1 MKIDANSRRLTR
13 LQNLVFVVL
22 LLAAVGL
29 LAWLSTQYRYEA
41 DWTSGNRNTLSA
53 ETQALLSRIE
63 GELVITA
70 YVADD
75 VELHRRIGERI
86 DRYRRHKADVVLE
99 FVNPDLEPQRAQAD
113 DIQRAGQLVLR
124 LGGRKEVVGD
134 LAEQT
139 LANALQRLVRGEERY
154 AMFLA
159 GHGERAL
166 AGTDSKGLAQLAQ
179 VLERSGLALR
189 ELNLVRTPAIPDNIA
204 LLVVAA
210 PQQPL
215 LEGEVGLIEQYVD
228 NGGALLWLVEPGEL
242 QGLAPLAGQLGVGLP
257 GGLLVDANQQL
268 RSLLGMDH
276 PAIIPVAAYGR
287 HPATA
292 GLEVFT
298 LFPVA
303 RPVEA
308 LGSEAFEQQ
317 ALLTTLSET
326 WLETGALEGDV
337 TFDEAAGDRPGPLTL
352 GLALTRQVDDGEQR
366 IAVIG
371 DADFLANGFLGHGGN
386 LDLAT
391 RLVNWL
397 SADDTLIAITSR
409 GAPDTSLDL
418 SPGYGYAVA
427 IGFLFVLPLALLTA
441 GLVIWLRRRRA

>member
-53 ETQALLSRIE
+53 ETRQLLSRIE

-99 FVNPDLEPQRAQAD
+99 FVNPDLEPQRAKAD

-154 AMFLA
+154 AIFLE

-204 LLVVAA
+204 LLVIAA

-215 LEGEVGLIEQYVD
+215 LAGEVELIRQYVD

-257 GGLLVDANQQL
+257 DGLLVDANQQL

-292 GLEVFT
+292 DLEVFT

-308 LGSEAFEQQ
+308 QGSETFEQQ

-326 WLETGALEGDV
+326 WLETGPLEGDV

-352 GLALTRQVDDGEQR
+352 GLALTRQVEDSEQR

-397 SADDTLIAITSR
+397 AADDSLIAITSR

-418 SPGYGYAVA
+418 SPSYGYAVA

>member
-1 MKIDANSRRLTR
+1 MKIDADSRRLTR

-41 DWTSGNRNTLSA
+41 DWTAGNRNTLSA
-53 ETQALLSRIE
+53 ETQELLSRIE

-75 VELHRRIGERI
+75 TELHRRIAERI
-86 DRYRRHKADVVLE
+86 DRYRRHKADIVLE
-99 FVNPDLEPQRAQAD
+99 FVNPDLEPQRAKAD

-154 AMFLA
+154 VMFLE

-166 AGTDSKGLAQLAQ
+166 AGTDSKGLAQLAR
-179 VLERSGLALR
+179 VLERSGLTLR

-204 LLVVAA
+204 LLVIAA

-215 LEGEVGLIEQYVD
+215 LAGEVELIRQYVD

-257 GGLLVDANQQL
+257 DGLLVDANQQL

-292 GLEVFT
+292 DLEVFT

-308 LGSEAFEQQ
+308 QGSETFEQQ

-326 WLETGALEGDV
+326 WLETGPLEGDV

-352 GLALTRQVDDGEQR
+352 GLALTRQVEDSEQR

-391 RLVNWL
+391 RLINWL

-409 GAPDTSLDL
+409 GAPDTTLDL

-427 IGFLFVLPLALLTA
+427 IGFLFLLPLALLTA

>member
-1 MKIDANSRRLTR
+1 MKIDADSRRLTR

-41 DWTSGNRNTLSA
+41 DWTAGNRNTLSA
-53 ETQALLSRIE
+53 ETQELLSRIE

-75 VELHRRIGERI
+75 TELHRRIAERI
-86 DRYRRHKADVVLE
+86 DRYRRHKADIVLE
-99 FVNPDLEPQRAQAD
+99 FVNPDLEPQRAKAD

-154 AMFLA
+154 VMFLA

-166 AGTDSKGLAQLAQ
+166 AGTDSKGLAQLAR
-179 VLERSGLALR
+179 VLERSGLTLR

-204 LLVVAA
+204 
-210 PQQPL
+210 
-215 LEGEVGLIEQYVD
+215 
-228 NGGALLWLVEPGEL
+228 
-242 QGLAPLAGQLGVGLP
+242 
-257 GGLLVDANQQL
+257 
-268 RSLLGMDH
+268 LLGMDH

-292 GLEVFT
+292 DLEVFT

-308 LGSEAFEQQ
+308 QGSETFEQQ

-326 WLETGALEGDV
+326 WLETGPLEGDV

-352 GLALTRQVDDGEQR
+352 GLALTRQVEDSEQR

-391 RLVNWL
+391 RLINWL

-409 GAPDTSLDL
+409 GAPDTTLDL

-427 IGFLFVLPLALLTA
+427 IGFLFLLPLALLTA

>member
-13 LQNLVFVVL
+13 LQNLVFVML

-53 ETQALLSRIE
+53 ETQELLSRIE
-63 GELVITA
+63 GELVVTA

-124 LGGRKEVVGD
+124 LGGRREVVGD

-139 LANALQRLVRGEERY
+139 LADALQRLVRGEARY
-154 AMFLA
+154 VMFLE

-166 AGTDSKGLAQLAQ
+166 AGTDSKGLAQMAQ

-189 ELNLVRTPAIPDNIA
+189 SLNLVRTPAIPDNIA
-204 LLVVAA
+204 LLVIAA

-215 LEGEVGLIEQYVD
+215 LAGEVGLIRQYVD

-257 GGLLVDANQQL
+257 DGLLVDANQQL

-287 HPATA
+287 HAATA

-308 LGSEAFEQQ
+308 QGSEAFEQQ

-352 GLALTRQVDDGEQR
+352 GLTLTRQVDDSEQR

-397 SADDTLIAITSR
+397 AADDSLIAITSR
-409 GAPDTSLDL
+409 GAPDTTLDL

-427 IGFLFVLPLALLTA
+427 IGFLFVLPLGLLTA
-441 GLVIWLRRRRA
+441 GIVIWLRRRRA

>member
-1 MKIDANSRRLTR
+1 MKIDAHSRRLTR

-53 ETQALLSRIE
+53 ETQELLSRIE

-124 LGGRKEVVGD
+124 LGGRREVVGD

-139 LANALQRLVRGEERY
+139 LADALQRLVRGEARY
-154 AMFLA
+154 VMFLE

-166 AGTDSKGLAQLAQ
+166 AGTDSKGLAQMAQ

-189 ELNLVRTPAIPDNIA
+189 SLNLVRTPAIPDNIA
-204 LLVVAA
+204 LLVIAA

-215 LEGEVGLIEQYVD
+215 LEGEVGLIRQYVD

-257 GGLLVDANQQL
+257 DGLLVDANQQL

-287 HPATA
+287 HAATA

-308 LGSEAFEQQ
+308 QGSEAFEQQ

-352 GLALTRQVDDGEQR
+352 GLTLTRQVDDSEQR

-397 SADDTLIAITSR
+397 AADDSLIAITSR
-409 GAPDTSLDL
+409 GAPDTTLDL

-427 IGFLFVLPLALLTA
+427 IGFLFVLPLGLLTA
-441 GLVIWLRRRRA
+441 GIVIWLRRRRA

>member
-1 MKIDANSRRLTR
+1 MKIDAASRRLTR
-13 LQNLVFVVL
+13 LQNIAFIVL
-22 LLAAVGL
+22 LVAAVGL

-53 ETQALLSRIE
+53 ETQELLSRIE

-99 FVNPDLEPQRAQAD
+99 FVNPDLEPERARAD
-113 DIQRAGQLVLR
+113 EIQRPGQLVLR
-124 LGGRKEVVGD
+124 LGGRREVVGD

-139 LANALQRLVRGEERY
+139 MANALQRLVRGEERWVL
-154 AMFLA
+154 FLE

-166 AGTDSKGLAQLAQ
+166 AGRDSKGLAQLAQ
-179 VLERSGLALR
+179 VLERSGLGLR
-189 ELNLVRTPAIPDNIA
+189 PLNLVRTPAIPDNIA
-204 LLVVAA
+204 LLVIAA

-215 LEGEVGLIEQYVD
+215 LEGEVDLIRQYVD

-242 QGLAPLAGQLGVGLP
+242 QGLAPLAEHLGIDLP
-257 GGLLVDANQQL
+257 DGLLVDANQQL

-308 LGSEAFEQQ
+308 QGSESFEQQ

-326 WLETGALEGDV
+326 WLETGPLEGDIS
-337 TFDEAAGDRPGPLTL
+337 FDAAAGDQPGPLTL
-352 GLALTRQVDDGEQR
+352 GLALTREKEDSEQR

-371 DADFLANGFLGHGGN
+371 DADFLSNGFLGHGGN

-391 RLVNWL
+391 RLINWL
-397 SADDTLIAITSR
+397 AADDTLIAITSR
-409 GAPDTSLDL
+409 SAPDTRLDI
-418 SPGYGYAVA
+418 SPGYGYTVA
-427 IGFLFVLPLALLTA
+427 IFFLFVLPLALLAA
-441 GLVIWLRRRRA
+441 GVTIWLRRRRA

>member
-53 ETQALLSRIE
+53 ETQELLSRIE

-99 FVNPDLEPQRAQAD
+99 FVNPDLEPQRAKAD

-154 AMFLA
+154 AMFLE

-204 LLVVAA
+204 LLVIAA

-215 LEGEVGLIEQYVD
+215 LAGEVELIRQYVD

-257 GGLLVDANQQL
+257 DGLLVDANQQL

-292 GLEVFT
+292 DLEVFT

-308 LGSEAFEQQ
+308 QGSETFEQQ

-326 WLETGALEGDV
+326 WLETGPLEGDV

-352 GLALTRQVDDGEQR
+352 GLALTRQVEDSEQR

>member
-53 ETQALLSRIE
+53 ETRQLLSRIE

-99 FVNPDLEPQRAQAD
+99 FVNPDLEPQRAKAD

-154 AMFLA
+154 AMFLE

-204 LLVVAA
+204 LLVIAA

-215 LEGEVGLIEQYVD
+215 LAGEVELIRQYVD

-257 GGLLVDANQQL
+257 DGLLVDANQQL

-292 GLEVFT
+292 DLEVFT

-308 LGSEAFEQQ
+308 QGSETFEQQ

-326 WLETGALEGDV
+326 WHETGALEGDV

-352 GLALTRQVDDGEQR
+352 GLALTRQVDDSEQR

-409 GAPDTSLDL
+409 GAPDTSLDI

>member
-53 ETQALLSRIE
+53 ETQELLSRIE

-99 FVNPDLEPQRAQAD
+99 FVNPDLEPQRAKAD

-154 AMFLA
+154 AIFLE

-204 LLVVAA
+204 LLVIAA

-215 LEGEVGLIEQYVD
+215 LAGEVELIRQYVD

-257 GGLLVDANQQL
+257 DGLLVDANQQL

-292 GLEVFT
+292 DLEVFT

-308 LGSEAFEQQ
+308 QGSETFEQQ

-326 WLETGALEGDV
+326 WLETGPLEGDV

-352 GLALTRQVDDGEQR
+352 GLALTRQVEDSEQR

-397 SADDTLIAITSR
+397 AADDSLIAITSR

-418 SPGYGYAVA
+418 SPSYGYAVA